1 LRIFFN
7 RDCVL
12 DADDGFS
19 GKTEKC
25 IPAKSILTLYL
36 IRRFSITISLPLDR
50 MTTVEKLQTMEAL
63 WEDLSKKSDEFISP
77 SWHGEI
83 LSKRDKNL
91 SEGKDLIQDWDE
103 AKERIRRSIE

>member
-1 LRIFFN
+1 M
-7 RDCVL
+7 
-12 DADDGFS
+12 
-19 GKTEKC
+19 
-25 IPAKSILTLYL
+25 
-36 IRRFSITISLPLDR
+36 TISLPLDR

-103 AKERIRRSIE
+103 AKELIRRSIK

>member
-1 LRIFFN
+1 M
-7 RDCVL
+7 
-12 DADDGFS
+12 
-19 GKTEKC
+19 
-25 IPAKSILTLYL
+25 
-36 IRRFSITISLPLDR
+36 TISLPLDR

-103 AKERIRRSIE
+103 AKERIRRSIEWKLKSLNQLLKICSKDTASTSNKRKDLAAIF